1 MSGRL
6 LRLRWSW
13 RDLRARWLQVAA
25 IALIIGIGSGTYSG
39 LTSVSA
45 WRRTS
50 YDASYAAL
58 HMFDLHIELAD
69 GAYADADELMA
80 AVQGID
86 AAGDLDRVEAR
97 LIEPTQVDA
106 STPDEQVLVPGRIVG
121 VQTADGGPNV
131 SGIAVTEG
139 RPLRPDDAATSAD
152 AGAVVLVEDRF
163 ADEHGL
169 STGDEIELSRDT
181 TVTVAGRAL
190 SPENFYVLRD
200 RGGLFAEFAVLYT
213 PIETAQLLADR
224 PGQADDLVLTVREG
238 ADRDRVERQVRL
250 ALDEDFPELGYSV
263 TVQEDD
269 PVLRLLYDDIDGDQ
283 RFYDIFALLILLGA
297 AFAAFNLTGR
307 IVEAQRREIGIGMA
321 LGVAPV
327 RLATRPLL
335 VGAQVALLGVVFGIG
350 VGLLIAS
357 AMAGLLESFQP
368 LPAWSFAFQPG
379 VFVRGA
385 ALGLVLPLVA
395 TVFPV
400 WRAVRVA
407 PVDAIGTTHR
417 AATGGLAP
425 LLRRVPLPGSS
436 VAEMPVRNV
445 WREPRRTLL
454 TALGIAAAITTL
466 VGVVGM
472 IDTFLETID
481 VGDQEILGDSPDRLA
496 VDLDTFLPVEA
507 EAVRRVA
514 DSPLVRTAETGLAL
528 GGTLAPGDEDEIEVL
543 VSVVD
548 FDSELWVPTTRDGA
562 LRTDEPGIVLA
573 AKAADDLAVEVGEM
587 VTLRHPR
594 REGVAGYGFV
604 ETALPVLAIHPNPYR
619 FLTYVDVG
627 AAGPLF
633 DLEGITN
640 SIQVAP
646 AADVSVDEVQRGLF
660 GSPQVASVEPVS
672 ASSEAIRE
680 QIEEVLG
687 VFTVIEVAVLLLAL
701 LIAFN
706 STAINMDERARE
718 NATMFAFG
726 LPTWRVMGV
735 AVTESL
741 LVGLLGTV
749 IGIVSGRLLL
759 EWLIRVLLPQT
770 LPDLGIEPFLSAST
784 VATALALGVVAVAVA
799 PLLTLRR
806 LRRMDIP
813 STLRVM
819 E

>member
-1 MSGRL
+1 VNSRSL
-6 LRLRWSW
+6 RLRLRWSW

-25 IALIIGIGSGTYSG
+25 IALIIGIGSGVYSG
-39 LTSVSA
+39 LTSVSE

-58 HMFDLHIELAD
+58 EMFDLRVELAD
-69 GAYADADELMA
+69 GAYADADGLVE
-80 AVQGID
+80 AVEGID
-86 AAGDLDRVEAR
+86 AAADLDRVEAR
-97 LIEPTQVDA
+97 LTEPTQVDA
-106 STPDEQVLVPGRIVG
+106 STADEQVLVPGRMVG
-121 VQTADGGPNV
+121 VQIADDGPRVGGIEVLEGRALRPADATDEGGV
-131 SGIAVTEG
+131 ALLVEETFAEDHGIA
-139 RPLRPDDAATSAD
+139 P
-152 AGAVVLVEDRF
+152 
-163 ADEHGL
+163 
-169 STGDEIELSRDT
+169 GDEIELSGET
-181 TVTVAGRAL
+181 TAVVVGRAL
-190 SPENFYVLRD
+190 SPENFFVLGD
-200 RGGLFAEFAVLYT
+200 RGGLFAEFAVLYA
-213 PIETAQLLADR
+213 PIETVQRLADR
-224 PGQADDLVLTVREG
+224 PGQANDLVLSVSRE
-238 ADRDRVERQVRL
+238 ADRDEVERQIR
-250 ALDEDFPELGYSV
+250 ASLDQKFPDLGYSV
-263 TVQEDD
+263 IAQEDD

-321 LGVAPV
+321 LGVTPL
-327 RLATRPLL
+327 RLASRPLL
-335 VGAQVALLGVVFGIG
+335 VGVQVALLGVVFGVG
-350 VGLLIAS
+350 VGLLIDS
-357 AMAGLLESFQP
+357 AMADLLESFQP
-368 LPAWSFAFQPG
+368 LPAWSFDFQPS
-379 VFVRGA
+379 VFAQGA
-385 ALGLVLPLVA
+385 TLGLLLPLIA

-407 PVDAIGTTHR
+407 PVDAISTTHR
-417 AATGGLAP
+417 ASGGGLAP
-425 LLRRVPLPGSS
+425 TLQRIPLPGSS

-445 WREPRRTLL
+445 LREPRRTIL
-454 TALGIAAAITTL
+454 TALGIAAAIATL

-472 IDTFLETID
+472 IDTFVDTID
-481 VGDQEILGDSPDRLA
+481 VGDEEILGDAPDRLT
-496 VDLDTFLPVEA
+496 VSFDTFLP
-507 EAVRRVA
+507 A
-514 DSPLVRTAETGLAL
+514 DAQPVTAITGSPLVRAAETGLTL
-528 GGTLAPGDEDEIEVL
+528 GGTLAPGDEDEIDVL
-543 VSVVD
+543 VSTVD
-548 FDSELWVPTTRDGA
+548 FDSDLWVPTAEKGS
-562 LRTDEPGIVLA
+562 LRAGEPGVVLA
-573 AKAADDLAVEVGEM
+573 RKAADDLDVGVGDP

-604 ETALPVLAIHPNPYR
+604 ETDLPVLAIHPNPYR
-619 FLTYVDVG
+619 FLAYVDTG

-640 SIQVAP
+640 TVQIAP
-646 AADVSVDEVQRGLF
+646 AADLTADEVQRGLF
-660 GSPQVASVEPVS
+660 GSDQVASVEPVS

-680 QIEEVLG
+680 RIEEVLG
-687 VFTVIEVAVLLLAL
+687 VFAVIQVAVLILTL

-726 LPTWRVMGV
+726 LPVWRVMGV

-741 LVGLLGTV
+741 LVGVLGTV
-749 IGIVSGRLLL
+749 GGIVSGRLLL

-784 VATALALGVVAVAVA
+784 VATALALGVVAVALA